1 MHANTSPLLR
11 FGVIADPQYAARE
24 PNLVLGRYYAN
35 SLAKLSEAVDAFN
48 GEDLAFVVT
57 LGDIIDRDWQSFDA
71 ILPLYE
77 KLRHPRHFLLGNHDF
92 QVDPERLEQV
102 FGRVGMPAPYLA
114 FATAGWRFVLIDGNE
129 VSLFAPPASD
139 PRLTAAETWIETL
152 KSQGA
157 DNAHPWNAALGDV
170 QFAWLEETLRQAEAA
185 GEQVVV
191 MGHYPVY
198 PANAHN
204 MWDSQRIVD
213 LFGRFENVVAYFC
226 GHNHDGNYGLLDGTH
241 FVNIKGMVETPDTT
255 AYAIVEIHADRME
268 IRGYGR
274 ETDRTLQL
282 ETVTPRLAVSAS
294 R

>member
-1 MHANTSPLLR
+1 MHADTQPLLR
-11 FGVIADPQYAARE
+11 FGVIADPQYAAVE

-35 SLAKLSEAVDAFN
+35 SLTKLAEAIETFN
-48 GEDLAFVVT
+48 AEDLAFVVT

-71 ILPLYE
+71 ILPLYDR
-77 KLRHPRHFLLGNHDF
+77 LRHPRHFLLGNHDF
-92 QVDPERLEQV
+92 RVEPERLAQV
-102 FGRVGMPAPYLA
+102 FGRVGMTSPYQTFSA
-114 FATAGWRFVLIDGNE
+114 AGWRFVLVDGNE
-129 VSLFAPPASD
+129 VSLFAPPPGD
-139 PRLTAAETWIETL
+139 PRLAAAETWLGTL

-157 DNAHPWNAALGDV
+157 ANAHPWNAALGDQ
-170 QFAWLEETLRQAEAA
+170 QFAWLEGVLRKAEAA

-198 PANAHN
+198 PPDAHN
-204 MWDSQRIVD
+204 MWDSERIVD
-213 LFGRFENVVAYFC
+213 LFGRFENVAAYFC
-226 GHNHDGNYGLLDGTH
+226 GHNHDGNYGLLDGMH

-282 ETVTPRLAVSAS
+282 TAVTPRLAASAS

>member
-1 MHANTSPLLR
+1 MHADTSPLLR
-11 FGVIADPQYAARE
+11 FGVIADPQYAAVE

-35 SLAKLSEAVDAFN
+35 SLTKLAEAIETFN
-48 GEDLAFVVT
+48 AEDLAFVVT
-57 LGDIIDRDWQSFDA
+57 LGDIIDRGWQSFDA
-71 ILPLYE
+71 ILPLYD
-77 KLRHPRHFLLGNHDF
+77 KLRHPKHFLLGNHDF
-92 QVDPERLEQV
+92 GVDPEKLGQV
-102 FGRVGMPAPYLA
+102 FGRVGMPSPYQT
-114 FATAGWRFVLIDGNE
+114 FAMADWRFVLIDGNE
-129 VSLFAPPASD
+129 VSLFAPPPGD
-139 PRLTAAETWIETL
+139 PRRTAAETWIETL

-170 QFAWLEETLRQAEAA
+170 QFAWLEETLRKAEAA

-198 PANAHN
+198 PPNAHN

-213 LFGRFENVVAYFC
+213 LFGRFKNVGAYFC
-226 GHNHDGNYGLLDGTH
+226 GHNHDGNYGLADGTH

-255 AYAIVEIHADRME
+255 AYAIVEIHADRMA

-282 ETVTPRLAVSAS
+282 ETIMPRLVVAAS